1 MTERYGIGAA
11 VIGKWRIERKI
22 GEGSFGTVYEI
33 RREDFGQTYTAALKV
48 ITVPRSGVEYQGALD
63 EGMTRTQAEEYFY
76 SVVEDIVWEFAIMAK
91 LKDTDHQ
98 NDTSETY
105 SMDGVLLT
113 ENNEY
118 NNTLYLYDSEG
129 KLMRAFSFSRA
140 MP

>member
-1 MTERYGIGAA
+1 MPQSDAE
-11 VIGKWRIERKI
+11 
-22 GEGSFGTVYEI
+22 F
-33 RREDFGQTYTAALKV
+33 
-48 ITVPRSGVEYQGALD
+48 QGALD

-129 KLMRAFSFSRA
+129 KLVRTLSFSRA

>member
-1 MTERYGIGAA
+1 M
-11 VIGKWRIERKI
+11 
-22 GEGSFGTVYEI
+22 
-33 RREDFGQTYTAALKV
+33 
-48 ITVPRSGVEYQGALD
+48 
-63 EGMTRTQAEEYFY
+63 
-76 SVVEDIVWEFAIMAK
+76 VEDVVWEFAIMAK

-98 NDTSETY
+98 NYTSETY

-140 MP
+140 RL

>member
-1 MTERYGIGAA
+1 
-11 VIGKWRIERKI
+11 
-22 GEGSFGTVYEI
+22 
-33 RREDFGQTYTAALKV
+33 
-48 ITVPRSGVEYQGALD
+48 
-63 EGMTRTQAEEYFY
+63 
-76 SVVEDIVWEFAIMAK
+76 MAK

-105 SMDGVLLT
+105 SMGGVLLT

-140 MP
+140 ML